1 MLIDIVAVVCIIHIV
16 DSREILRLL
25 RRDGWM
31 LRNAR
36 GSHHQFTHPD
46 KLGRVTLKHPS
57 RDIAT
62 GTLRSI
68 FRQAGWNWKER

>member
-1 MLIDIVAVVCIIHIV
+1 MPIDIVAVVCIIHIV
-16 DSREILRLL
+16 DSREVLRLL

-31 LRNAR
+31 LRNVS

-46 KLGRVTLKHPS
+46 KPGRVTLKHPS
-57 RDIAT
+57 RDIAI